1 MRTRPAPS
9 GAPFPVGR
17 SNFFNDPPRNHL
29 AFPPSAFSDHEIYK
43 NAYRQSQHR
52 NSQSYIAS
60 VIPPPVTHLRPP
72 VPSGGLSFF
81 HGLFC
86 QSPSASF
93 VHGYKSLPCSS
104 FLVDLRKLSVYYDG
118 VQSSQVSEKS
128 TLFNFYSLNIVYLRS
143 LCKHFLFT
151 CVDFSVFHKTGEVF
165 LCFMIGF

>member
-1 MRTRPAPS
+1 MHAYTSNPDPHTAISFAVTCKTISPS
-9 GAPFPVGR
+9 PY
-17 SNFFNDPPRNHL
+17 PP
-29 AFPPSAFSDHEIYK
+29 FSDHEIYK

-104 FLVDLRKLSVYYDG
+104 FLVDLRKLSGYYDF
-118 VQSSQVSEKS
+118 VKNPIASEKDYAVHPLAAYYHTTVIIAS
-128 TLFNFYSLNIVYLRS
+128 TKSQPS
-143 LCKHFLFT
+143 
-151 CVDFSVFHKTGEVF
+151 
-165 LCFMIGF
+165 